1 MATGQLCAYTHLL
14 LSTDIADDGVGGR
27 AGRGAEDCHHPF
39 RHDLAHW
46 EKIEK
51 GWRGEGRGDR
61 DSERET
67 MSVSVCVFSQILMD
81 ADADYLNL

>member
-1 MATGQLCAYTHLL
+1 MATGQLGAYTHLL

-46 EKIEK
+46 EKIEN
-51 GWRGEGRGDR
+51 GVEGRGDR